1 MKLSFPPVITLVCVL
16 VQVLLYNL
24 IPLTVNLSILM
35 GLFLLFP
42 SLWIIFLAFKEL
54 NKHETTIYPD
64 GEPDFLVM
72 TGPFKFSRN
81 PIYLGMFGIILATA
95 FLMQSLSALMIPILF
110 ILILE
115 NTWIPHEEKKLQE
128 KFNNEWD
135 HYCAQTPK
143 WIWK

>member
-1 MKLSFPPVITLVCVL
+1 MKLSFPPVIALVCIL
-16 VQVLLYNL
+16 IQILLYIL
-24 IPLTVNLSILM
+24 IPLTINLSILM

-42 SLWIIFLAFKEL
+42 SIGIIFLAFKEL

-81 PIYLGMFGIILATA
+81 PIYLGMFGIILAIA
-95 FLMQSLSALMIPILF
+95 FLMQSLSSLMIPFLF

-115 NTWIPHEEKKLQE
+115 NTWISHEEKKLKE
-128 KFNNEWD
+128 KFNSEWD
-135 HYCAQTPK
+135 NYCAQTPK

>member
-42 SLWIIFLAFKEL
+42 SIGVIFLAFKEL

-64 GEPDFLVM
+64 GEPEHLVT

-81 PIYLGMFGIILATA
+81 PIYLGMLGIILSVA
-95 FLMQSLSALMIPILF
+95 FLMQSLSALLIPVLF

-115 NTWIPHEEKKLQE
+115 NTWIPHEEKKLEE
-128 KFNNEWD
+128 KFKDQWNDYLASTKRWL
-135 HYCAQTPK
+135 
-143 WIWK
+143 W